1 MEFLFIIPAL
11 FSLYYVTRGQAE
23 KAFLNIYLPCTF
35 MAPYYF
41 HFRLPH
47 LPVLSAGAAAL
58 IPIAVSVLVRPRVKW
73 KFSRMDLWV
82 TLFVV
87 SYGLSEVLRE
97 YSPKDGMILFLT
109 SFVEMFFAYVVGR
122 QLIEPGLR
130 LATVKRIIFLFMLQT
145 PFILFEFRM
154 GQNLWLNTARNVFR
168 LYDIGWFVQLRGG
181 TARVASCFGHA
192 ILAGIMFVV
201 AMGLNYYLVQIYKR
215 DKRILGPRMSWLQK
229 YRLPFFALPIFVYMT
244 GSRMPMACAVVC
256 YLLLQI
262 PRFKSLKAGSVLI
275 GGLLIVG
282 SAGVYSAFQKYTTVS
297 ADQVTDEA
305 QSSAIYR
312 KELLQQYEPLLQQGG
327 FLGYGALSHPVVM
340 GLGSVD
346 NNYLLTQ
353 LNQGTFGLYTFYLI
367 ALDSVFGLIVCAAR
381 FKNKESL
388 FLTFSLMGALI
399 GTFVALYTVYL
410 GEQVPQVLFLLLGWA
425 SSLQDTSVFSQRAG
439 ATAMDAGP
447 EPKFRFRR
455 VVA

>member
-1 MEFLFIIPAL
+1 M
-11 FSLYYVTRGQAE
+11 FSLYYVIRRQPD

-35 MAPYYF
+35 LAPYYF

-47 LPVLSAGAAAL
+47 LPVLSAGDAAL
-58 IPIAVSVLVRPRVKW
+58 LPIAFSVLLMPRVKW
-73 KFSRMDLWV
+73 KLCRLDLWV
-82 TLFVV
+82 TLFVI

-97 YSPKDGMILFLT
+97 ASPKDGMILFLT
-109 SFVEMFFAYVVGR
+109 NFIEMFLAYIVGR
-122 QLIEPGLR
+122 QIIEPGLR
-130 LATVKRIIFLFMLQT
+130 LQTVNRIVLLFMLQT
-145 PFILFEFRM
+145 PLILFEFRL
-154 GQNLWLNTARNVFR
+154 GQNLWLNTARNIFR
-168 LYDIGWFVQLRGG
+168 LNDVGWFVQLRGG
-181 TARVASCFGHA
+181 TARVASCFGDA
-192 ILAGIMFVV
+192 ILAGIAFLV
-201 AMGLNYYLVQIYKR
+201 AMSLNYYLIQIYKR
-215 DKRILGPRMSWLQK
+215 DKQILGPKMSWLQK
-229 YRLPFFALPIFVYMT
+229 YRLPFFALPIFVFMT

-262 PRFKSLKAGSVLI
+262 PRFKSMKTGAVLI
-275 GGLLIVG
+275 GLILLVG
-282 SAGVYSAFQKYTTVS
+282 TSFAYIRFEKYTSVS
-297 ADQVTDEA
+297 EDQVTDEA

-312 KELLQQYEPLLQQGG
+312 KELLQQYDPLLKAGG

-367 ALDSVFGLIVCAAR
+367 ALDSLIGLVMCAVR
-381 FKNKESL
+381 FKTKETL

-399 GTFVALYTVYL
+399 GTFVALSTVYL
-410 GEQVPQVLFLLLGWA
+410 GEQMPQILFLLLGWGA
-425 SSLQDTSVFSQRAG
+425 SLQDTSLFSQRAG
-439 ATAMDAGP
+439 ARAINEGP

>member
-1 MEFLFIIPAL
+1 LEFLFVIPAL
-11 FSLYYVTRGQAE
+11 FSLYFVIRGQVD
-23 KAFLNIYLPCTF
+23 KAFLNVYLPCTF

-58 IPIAVSVLVRPRVKW
+58 IPIAFSVLLRPKVKW
-73 KFSRMDLWV
+73 KFRRMDLWV
-82 TLFVV
+82 TIFVI

-109 SFVEMFFAYVVGR
+109 NFIEMFLAYVVGR
-122 QLIEPGLR
+122 QVIEPGLR
-130 LATVKRIIFLFMLQT
+130 LATVKRIILLFMLQT

-154 GQNLWLNTARNVFR
+154 GQNLWLNAARNIFR

-181 TARVASCFGHA
+181 TARVSSCFGHA
-192 ILAGIMFVV
+192 ILAGIAFVV
-201 AMGLNYYLVQIYKR
+201 AMGLNYYLVQIV
-215 DKRILGPRMSWLQK
+215 
-229 YRLPFFALPIFVYMT
+229 FMT

-256 YLLLQI
+256 YLLMQI
-262 PRFKSLKAGSVLI
+262 PRFKSLKTGALLI
-275 GGLLIVG
+275 GTILIVG
-282 SAGVYSAFQKYTTVS
+282 SAFVYSAFEKYTSVS
-297 ADQVTDEA
+297 ADEVTDEA

-312 KELLQQYEPLLQQGG
+312 KELLEQYQPVLQAGG
-327 FLGYGALSHPVVM
+327 LLGYGALSHPTVI

-346 NNYLLTQ
+346 NNYLLIQ
-353 LNQGTFGLYTFYLI
+353 LTQGTLGLYTFYLI
-367 ALDSVFGLIVCAAR
+367 ALDSILSLAFGAAR

-388 FLTFSLMGALI
+388 VLNFSLMAALI

-410 GEQVPQVLFLLLGWA
+410 GEQVPQILFLLLGWA
-425 SSLQDTSVFSQRAG
+425 VSLQDTSVFGQQRAG
-439 ATAMDAGP
+439 AAAINDGP

>member
-1 MEFLFIIPAL
+1 LEFLFIIPSF
-11 FSLYYVTRGQAE
+11 FSLYYVIRGQLS

-47 LPVLSAGAAAL
+47 LPVLSAGGAAL
-58 IPIAVSVLVRPRVKW
+58 IPIGFSLLFRPKIKW
-73 KFSRMDLWV
+73 KFCRMDLWV
-82 TLFVV
+82 TLFVI

-97 YSPKDGMILFLT
+97 YSPKDGMILWIT
-109 SFVEMFFAYVVGR
+109 SFIEMFLAYIVGR
-122 QLIEPGLR
+122 QVIEPELR
-130 LATVKRIIFLFMLQT
+130 LETIKRIIFLFMLQT

-215 DKRILGPRMSWLQK
+215 DNRILGPKMSWLQK
-229 YRLPFFALPIFVYMT
+229 YRIPFFLLPIFVFMT
-244 GSRMPMACAVVC
+244 SSRMPMACAVVC

-262 PRFKSLKAGSVLI
+262 PRFRNLKTGALLI
-275 GGLLIVG
+275 GVILVVG
-282 SAGVYSAFQKYTTVS
+282 SAGVYAKFQQYTNV
-297 ADQVTDEA
+297 AEDQVTDEA

-312 KELLQQYEPLLQQGG
+312 KQLLEQYQPVLQAGG

-367 ALDSVFGLIVCAAR
+367 ALDSVFGLAMCASR

-388 FLTFSLMGALI
+388 FLIFSLMGALI
-399 GTFVALYTVYL
+399 GTFVALYTVYM
-410 GEQVPQVLFLLLGWA
+410 GEQLPQVLFLLLGWA
-425 SSLQDTSVFSQRAG
+425 SSLQDTSVFAQRAG
-439 ATAMDAGP
+439 ATAMNDGP